1 MQIEGENNQN
11 DLIKADLISIIKQ
24 LYFCGG

>member
-1 MQIEGENNQN
+1 MQIEGKNNQN
-11 DLIKADLISIIKQ
+11 NLIKADLISIIKQ